1 MNKYKTM
8 SAENY
13 EDLQPVWRI
22 CVLVKVADFLGG
34 MRIRIPAGSTPDCI
48 YKYSSFPFLAARI
61 DQNLVE
67 LFIL

>member
-1 MNKYKTM
+1 MNTYKTM
-8 SAENY
+8 STKNY
-13 EDLQPVWRI
+13 EDLQPVWHI
-22 CVLVKVADFLGG
+22 CVLVKVAGFLGG